1 MTGKFVGRRRVVA
14 IWRQCTRPECPVS
27 RTLKSLKAEVMS
39 LAPAERARLLD
50 QLIDSIDRDA
60 ETEGAWDKVA
70 LQREGEIE
78 SGSVTGLPLE
88 DVVARSEARFPG

>member
-1 MTGKFVGRRRVVA
+1 M
-14 IWRQCTRPECPVS
+14 S
-27 RTLKSLKAEVMS
+27 RTLESLRAEVMS

-50 QLIDSIDRDA
+50 QFIDSLDRDA
-60 ETEGAWDKVA
+60 EAEGAWDKVA

-88 DVVARSEARFPG
+88 DVVARLEARFPG

>member
-1 MTGKFVGRRRVVA
+1 M
-14 IWRQCTRPECPVS
+14 S
-27 RTLKSLKAEVMS
+27 RTLESLRAEVMS

-50 QLIDSIDRDA
+50 QFIDSLDRDA
-60 ETEGAWDKVA
+60 EAEGAWGKVA

-88 DVVARSEARFPG
+88 DVVARLEARFPG

>member
-1 MTGKFVGRRRVVA
+1 M
-14 IWRQCTRPECPVS
+14 S
-27 RTLKSLKAEVMS
+27 RTLESLKAEVMS

-50 QLIDSIDRDA
+50 QLIESLDRDV

-78 SGSVTGLPLE
+78 SGSVTGVPLE
-88 DVVARSEARFPG
+88 DVVARLEARFPG

>member
-1 MTGKFVGRRRVVA
+1 M
-14 IWRQCTRPECPVS
+14 S
-27 RTLKSLKAEVMS
+27 RTLESLRAEVMS

-50 QLIDSIDRDA
+50 QLIDSLDRDA
-60 ETEGAWDKVA
+60 DAEGAWDKVA

-88 DVVARSEARFPG
+88 DVVARLEARFPG